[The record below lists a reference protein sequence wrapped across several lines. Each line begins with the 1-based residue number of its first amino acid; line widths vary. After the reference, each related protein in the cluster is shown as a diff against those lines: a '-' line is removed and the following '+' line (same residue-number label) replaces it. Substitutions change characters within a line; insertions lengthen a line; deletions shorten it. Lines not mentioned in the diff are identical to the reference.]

1 MIMSWARQASI
12 IYDCTGKI
20 PQLLLELGSPVI
32 RTIEKALQCRMKLMS
47 HIFRR
52 KEAKTNSKIRSAQRA
67 DYYTIFNQYH
77 PDDDDEV

>member
-32 RTIEKALQCRMKLMS
+32 RTIEGIAMS
-47 HIFRR
+47 N
-52 KEAKTNSKIRSAQRA
+52 EADVPYFQEEGSKNEQ
-67 DYYTIFNQYH
+67 
-77 PDDDDEV
+77 